1 MCFNVSITKDTG
13 QYLATFNHVGYLFY
27 AKLSDKESETLLVCT
42 DKVMI
47 VVAISSSLNKT
58 CLSLNLGVGYMRENV
73 AGELDS
79 D

>member
-47 VVAISSSLNKT
+47 VEVK
-58 CLSLNLGVGYMRENV
+58 NLRCSYFIFFE
-73 AGELDS
+73 
-79 D
+79 